1 MENEDGFIAMR
12 QEQVIVRW
20 LDEAIPVEEVGG
32 KAAHLAELL
41 RKGLPAVPG
50 FVVTTHALDLFLEAC
65 GLPLPSL
72 LSERGDPDSLAE
84 RSEAIQ
90 ARMCATPLP
99 EEIVTTVEAAIERAG
114 FEETPVAVRSS
125 GILEDAAA
133 TSFAGQY
140 DTLLDVT
147 GKEAILRAI
156 QHCWRSLFSV
166 RALTYHANLDETRR
180 EEGFSPSPF
189 RMAVLVQRMIPAT
202 VSGILFTANPKTG
215 DPSEMLID
223 AVAGLGDRLVSGSVQ
238 PVSYRI
244 RRGRFG
250 RLHPLPAG
258 ANGTGSEGEGGGLL
272 QKEDLEALGRLGLR
286 IEGIFKVPQ
295 DIEWCLHEGRLHLLQ
310 ARPIT
315 SLLPPPASK
324 ERPVIWTRRF
334 SGERWTQPVSP
345 LGWSVMQRILHHFTH
360 FPRTSERFLEG
371 AMPTRIVAGHIYF
384 NITILVRLLV
394 KFPGSFL
401 PAFLLELLPDSE
413 RKRIEARRFLFPPI
427 PFLWSMFVDA
437 CREGM
442 WGRFDW
448 NIFANDRHWE
458 AFIPEF
464 EARLSAIERAFEEAP
479 DARSCL
485 GHLEATHALAL
496 DYIRIHLMSLAYS
509 NLFYQGLGFLLRR
522 WVGDRKDDLRAFL
535 VSGLPGNMTVEMNKE
550 LWRLSRMAAASAPL
564 RELFGTTSAERIYAL
579 LPSVSPEFLE
589 ALDRFLEK
597 FGHRSHASWEIFSPR
612 WREDPSFVLA
622 ILQEYLNLEGGEAR
636 LPSPPVAQMKAT
648 APIDP
653 IAREREMCAQR
664 EDVTRS
670 IEAEIAR
677 HPMERLFPLRTWIFR
692 KVLGYAQRYMATRE
706 NQRFYFD
713 KLVFLKKHLLQA
725 ILEEL
730 AARKLLEDSRAGSFL
745 TLEEVADLLEGRLSP
760 GEAAQRI
767 ATRRTE
773 YERNRRHEAPVFLL
787 DDLPLHEPPEG
798 AKATLTGLGVS
809 PGRFTGRVKILFD
822 PSQARCLTT
831 GEILVTRA
839 TDPGWTPIFLKIGGI
854 VMELGSLLSHGAVV
868 AREYRLPA
876 VVNVPG
882 ATTRLRDGQLI
893 TIDGSSGSIFLHS

>member
-1 MENEDGFIAMR
+1 MVMR
-12 QEQVIVRW
+12 EEQTIVRW
-20 LDEAIPVEEVGG
+20 LDEAIRVEEVGG
-32 KAAHLAELL
+32 KAAHLSVLL

-50 FVVTTHALDLFLEAC
+50 FVVTTYALDLFLEAC

-72 LSERGDPDSLAE
+72 LSGCGDPDSLAE
-84 RSEAIQ
+84 RSEAIR

-99 EEIVTTVEAAIERAG
+99 EAIVTAVEGAIERAG

-140 DTLLDVT
+140 DTLLGVT
-147 GKEAILRAI
+147 GKGAILRAI
-156 QHCWRSLFSV
+156 RRCWRSLFSV
-166 RALTYHANLDETRR
+166 RALTYHANLEEKRR
-180 EEGFSPSPF
+180 EEGYHPSPF

-215 DPSEMLID
+215 NRSEMLID
-223 AVAGLGDRLVSGSVQ
+223 AVAGLGDRLVSGRVR
-238 PVSYRI
+238 PRSYRI

-250 RLHPLPAG
+250 RLHPLPLE
-258 ANGTGSEGEGGGLL
+258 ANGTDSGEEAEELL
-272 QKEDLEALGRLGLR
+272 QARDLEALGRLGLR
-286 IEGIFKVPQ
+286 IERIFEVPQ
-295 DIEWCLHEGRLHLLQ
+295 DIEWCLSAGRFHLLQ

-315 SLLPPPASK
+315 SLLSPPATQ
-324 ERPVIWTRRF
+324 EAAVIWTRRF

-360 FPRTSERFLEG
+360 FPRTSERFLKG
-371 AMPTRIVAGHIYF
+371 TMPTRIVGGHIYF

-401 PAFLLELLPDSE
+401 PEFLLELLPASE
-413 RKRIEARRFLFPPI
+413 RKRLEGRRFLFPPI

-448 NIFANDRHWE
+448 NILANDRHWE

-464 EARLSAIERAFEEAP
+464 EARLSAIEAAFAQAP

-522 WVGDRKDDLRAFL
+522 WVRERQDERRAML

-550 LWRLSRMAAASAPL
+550 LWRLSRMAAASPGL
-564 RELFGTTSAERIYAL
+564 RELFRTTRPERIPPHLA
-579 LPSVSPEFLE
+579 SVSPEFVE
-589 ALDRFLEK
+589 ALDRFLER
-597 FGHRSHASWEIFSPR
+597 FGHRSHASWEIFAPR

-622 ILQEYLNLEGGEAR
+622 IIQEYLNLEVEGEWF
-636 LPSPPVAQMKAT
+636 PSGAGKQREGT

-653 IAREREMCAQR
+653 IAREREMRLQR
-664 EDVTRS
+664 EEVTRS

-677 HPMERLFPLRTWIFR
+677 LPMERLFPLRTWIFR
-692 KVLGYAQRYMATRE
+692 RVLGYAQRYMATRE

-730 AARKLLEDSRAGSFL
+730 AARDLLEDSRAGSFL
-745 TLEEVADLLEGRLSP
+745 ALQEVSDLLEGRLEP
-760 GEAAQRI
+760 REAARRI
-767 ATRRTE
+767 AARRAE
-773 YERNRRHEAPVFLL
+773 YERDRRREAPVFLL
-787 DDLPLHEPPEG
+787 DDVPLHEPPEG
-798 AKATLTGLGVS
+798 AKATLMGLGVS

-822 PSQARCLTT
+822 PSEARRLTA

-839 TDPGWTPIFLKIGGI
+839 TDPGWTPIFLKLGGI